1 MNLISK
7 TLLLGFISKILAAEF
22 SVISFEG
29 DCQLNIGGN
38 TYPMERQFPDIPLY
52 KANVNVPLETKYNYI
67 CGGNQDVERTLY
79 NEKTYNELF
88 GRPITLYD
96 MPELHYPDGPW
107 TRTIGRTELF
117 DPTYVPTVIIDAD
130 KQFFISGEGSSKLNK
145 VTFILK
151 ENVFSFN
158 NVGTSGK
165 NGDENKFQFNT
176 NLPGDGIYHRNILKF
191 RPSSYDPVFFRQILY
206 GDIAH
211 AIGNPAH
218 ESVSVRVYLSD
229 GTGIGLYVL
238 QEDCTS
244 ESFVRTA
251 FYGNPDGSIKEY
263 TPNVIYDC
271 TTGADFTDRDG
282 NYLGS
287 FKNNTYD
294 VKGELLEMT
303 KKLEVL
309 DVNDESQVNDF
320 SDNDLELNT
329 LLKALALEYLA
340 GHWDSYWGLTTNFVV
355 YHPTI
360 DTGRYRFF
368 FIDQDF
374 DQTWGVGMG
383 PGYDPLNYPTKTYN
397 TMVGINN
404 WKSISQ
410 NGDDVD
416 TRVLVNIL
424 IGCNG
429 MNDCI
434 TKRMFET
441 HLQNI
446 VKYIFNPISLGIKI
460 EGYKERLMDEMR
472 WDLGLTRLHIA
483 EKPQYTF
490 TMEDFEN
497 GIYTGNYPSSKFYYG
512 VLDWTEIISNTVCN
526 QFSISY
532 DEEPYNPE
540 ESDLK
545 SFAFRNINFSSINIL
560 MFIGFLLFLF

>member
-1 MNLISK
+1 MKLISK

-22 SVISFEG
+22 SVVSFEG

-38 TYPMERQFPDIPLY
+38 AYPMERQYPDIPLY
-52 KANVNVPLETKYNYI
+52 KANVDVPLETKYNYV
-67 CGGNQDVERTLY
+67 CGGQQDVERTLS

-88 GRPITLYD
+88 GRAMTLYN
-96 MPELHYPDGPW
+96 MPELNYPNDNPW
-107 TRTIGRTELF
+107 TRSIGRTELF
-117 DPTYVPTVIIDAD
+117 DPTYVPIVIIDAD
-130 KQFFISGEGSSKLNK
+130 KQLFVSGDGSSNLNK
-145 VTFILK
+145 ISFILK
-151 ENVFSFN
+151 ENVFSFE
-158 NVGTSGK
+158 NVRTSGK
-165 NGDENKFQFNT
+165 NGDENKFQFNA
-176 NLPGDGIYHRNILKF
+176 NLPGDGIYHRNVLKF

-238 QEDCTS
+238 QEDCTT

-251 FYGNPDGSIKEY
+251 FYGDPETGTIKDY

-271 TTGADFTDRDG
+271 STGADFTNKDG
-282 NYLGS
+282 KDLGS
-287 FKNNTYD
+287 FKNNTFDY
-294 VKGELLEMT
+294 KSELLEMT

-309 DVNDESQVNDF
+309 DVNDEAQVNDF
-320 SDNDLELNT
+320 SENDLELNT

-383 PGYDPLNYPTKTYN
+383 GGYDPLNYPKKTYN

-404 WKSISQ
+404 WKTISG
-410 NGDDVD
+410 NGDDTD
-416 TRVLVNIL
+416 TRVLVNTL
-424 IGCNG
+424 LGCNG
-429 MNDCI
+429 MEDCI
-434 TKRMFET
+434 TKRMFES

-446 VKYIFNPISLGIKI
+446 VKHIFNPVSLGIKI
-460 EGYKERLMDEMR
+460 KD
-472 WDLGLTRLHIA
+472 I
-483 EKPQYTF
+483 
-490 TMEDFEN
+490 
-497 GIYTGNYPSSKFYYG
+497 
-512 VLDWTEIISNTVCN
+512 
-526 QFSISY
+526 
-532 DEEPYNPE
+532 
-540 ESDLK
+540 
-545 SFAFRNINFSSINIL
+545 RNV
-560 MFIGFLLFLF
+560 